1 MSIDTPEIKE
11 RAEQPYVA
19 VKRWI
24 AWTEFPVIADRLPEI
39 IGWLA
44 ARGIQPAGAP
54 FFRYV
59 TIGGEQDGE
68 VEAGVPVAAPVEG
81 EGDIYAGVLPPGRY
95 ASVTHVG
102 HPDQL
107 AGVTTDLLGW
117 AAEQGLTWDMSE
129 DDEGEHWACR
139 LELYHSDP
147 AEQPDMGKW
156 ETELA
161 FKLAG

>member
-1 MSIDTPEIKE
+1 MPEIKE
-11 RAEQPYVA
+11 RGEQPYVA

-24 AWTEFPVIADRLPEI
+24 SWTEFPVIADRLPEI

-44 ARGIQPAGAP
+44 ARGVQPAGAP

-81 EGDIYAGVLPPGRY
+81 EGDIYAGVLPAGRY
-95 ASVTHVG
+95 ASVTHIG
-102 HPDQL
+102 HPEQL
-107 AGVTTDLLGW
+107 VSVTTDLLGW
-117 AAEQGLTWDMSE
+117 AAKEGLTWDMSE
-129 DDEGEHWACR
+129 DDEGEHWASR

-147 AEQPDMGKW
+147 AVQPDMNSW

-161 FKLAG
+161 FKLAD